1 MTTNRNP
8 EAMKT
13 AAVAV
18 LSTLGQRTDD
28 AYVNEAHLE
37 MELIE
42 QGFMDPQDV
51 IGLIELGSDDVT
63 GDQTVIVLLHQV
75 TNVIINTRT
84 GDVTINK
91 E

>member
-1 MTTNRNP
+1 MRNP
-8 EAMKT
+8 DTMKT
-13 AAVAV
+13 AATAV
-18 LSTLGQRTDD
+18 LSTLGQQTDQ

-42 QGFMDPQDV
+42 QGFMDPQDA
-51 IGLIELGSDDVT
+51 INLIEVGSDDVT
-63 GDQTVIVLLHQV
+63 GDQTVVVLLDQV

-84 GDVTINK
+84 GDVIVNK

>member
-1 MTTNRNP
+1 MRNP
-8 EAMKT
+8 DTMKT
-13 AAVAV
+13 AATAV
-18 LSTLGQRTDD
+18 LSTLGQQTDQ

-42 QGFMDPQDV
+42 QGFMDPQDA
-51 IGLIELGSDDVT
+51 IDLIEVGSDDVT
-63 GDQTVIVLLHQV
+63 GDQTVIVLFDQA

-84 GDVTINK
+84 GAVIVNK

>member
-1 MTTNRNP
+1 MKNP
-8 EAMKT
+8 DTMK
-13 AAVAV
+13 AAAAAV
-18 LSTLGQRTDD
+18 LSTLGQQTDQ

-42 QGFMDPQDV
+42 QGFMDPQDA
-51 IGLIELGSDDVT
+51 IDLIEVGSDDVT
-63 GDQTVIVLLHQV
+63 GDQTVIVLFDQV

-84 GDVTINK
+84 GAVIVNK